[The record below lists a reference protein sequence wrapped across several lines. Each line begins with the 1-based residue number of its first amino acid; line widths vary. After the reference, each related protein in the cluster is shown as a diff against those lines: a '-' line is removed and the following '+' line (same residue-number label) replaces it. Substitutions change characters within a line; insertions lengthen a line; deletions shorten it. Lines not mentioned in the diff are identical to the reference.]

1 MSAAAATPFAD
12 RVARARRGRRVWRVV
27 EVALLL
33 LVLWLV
39 LFPLFWMALTAFK
52 QPRDLFGLTLFFTP
66 TLDNFA
72 AVFAPPWNIGRL
84 ALNSVVIASLTV
96 AIAVPVSTLA
106 AYAFSRFEMP
116 GRSAMFFVILATQ
129 FVPAIVVVLP
139 FYLLFRD
146 LGLLDTVWALV
157 VVNVAVVTPFAVWM
171 IKGYI
176 DAVPPESEEAAMVD
190 GASRLRVLADVVVP
204 MIWPGVLVASV
215 FCFILTWNEFL
226 FALILTRDDAVT
238 LPVGIIKFRTE
249 RGDLWELVA
258 AAGILI
264 TIPMFVL
271 AALIQRH
278 LVRGM
283 TGGAVK

>member
-1 MSAAAATPFAD
+1 MNAASSYAE
-12 RVARARRGRRVWRVV
+12 RIARARRGRAIWRVL
-27 EVALLL
+27 EVALLV

-39 LFPLFWMALTAFK
+39 LFPLAWMALTAFK

-66 TLDNFA
+66 TLENFA
-72 AVFAPPWNIGRL
+72 TVFAAPWHIGRL
-84 ALNSVVIASLTV
+84 AANSFLVASLTV
-96 AIAVPVSTLA
+96 LVSIPVSTLA
-106 AYAFSRFEMP
+106 AYAFSRFAMP
-116 GRSAMFFVILATQ
+116 GRAAMFFVILATQ

-157 VVNVAVVTPFAVWM
+157 VVNVAVVTPFAIWM

-190 GASRLRVLADVVVP
+190 GASRLRVIRDVVVP

-215 FCFILTWNEFL
+215 FCLILTWNEFL

-249 RGDLWELVA
+249 RGDLWELIA